1 MGSLITR
8 MIIIGLVSG
17 KKKKKK
23 IVVCQNVRI
32 MPRYLLI
39 FIF

>member
-8 MIIIGLVSG
+8 IIIIGLVSG

-23 IVVCQNVRI
+23 VVCQNVRI